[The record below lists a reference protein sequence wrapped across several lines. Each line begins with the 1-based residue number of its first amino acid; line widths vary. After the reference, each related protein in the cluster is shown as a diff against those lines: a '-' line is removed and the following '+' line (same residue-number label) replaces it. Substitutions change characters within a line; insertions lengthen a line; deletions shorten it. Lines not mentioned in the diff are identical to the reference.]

1 MVMRLLSKAGCRS
14 RGFSDKAASEVFG
27 TVQSAFR
34 DDAGSRRLGILP
46 CDWKSQTAVALVAL
60 L

>member
-1 MVMRLLSKAGCRS
+1 MTKLQTR
-14 RGFSDKAASEVFG
+14 FFG
-27 TVQSAFR
+27 TVQSAFS

-46 CDWKSQTAVALVAL
+46 YDWKSQTAVALVAL